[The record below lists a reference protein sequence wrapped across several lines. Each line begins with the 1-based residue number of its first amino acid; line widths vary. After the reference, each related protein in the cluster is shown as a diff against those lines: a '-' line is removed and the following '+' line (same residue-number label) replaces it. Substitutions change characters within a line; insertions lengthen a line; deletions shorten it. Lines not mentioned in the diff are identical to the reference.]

1 MVSVTHPQE
10 AQTGRRARRARGS
23 LSAGEI
29 LRGAFTV
36 VEAESV
42 DALSM
47 PRLAQHLGVGVTSI
61 YWYFRSKE
69 DLLATM
75 TSAALERFYQSLPD
89 LSGLP
94 WDEHLTAF
102 FRELR
107 RILRADPVLC
117 DLTLMRV
124 NNFTPE
130 NARSTWAPIE
140 GVLRC
145 MVDAGF
151 STDVAAEAYFALSVY
166 TRGSVMIERLY
177 LATDGDA
184 HRPNPH
190 LGLERDPADQAR
202 YPILAEQVAKR
213 SFSTVGD
220 ADFEFG
226 LTNAVDGLRAKL
238 RRQE

>member
-1 MVSVTHPQE
+1 MRVTQPQE
-10 AQTGRRARRARGS
+10 APTGRRVRRARGS
-23 LSAGEI
+23 LSAAEI
-29 LRGAFTV
+29 LRGAFTF

-42 DALSM
+42 EALSM

-75 TSAALERFYQSLPD
+75 TAAALERFSQLLPD

-94 WDEHLTAF
+94 WDEHLTEF

-117 DLTLMRV
+117 DLVLMRV

-145 MVDAGF
+145 LVDAGF
-151 STDVAAEAYFALSVY
+151 SPDVAAEAYFALSVY

-177 LATDGDA
+177 LATEGDA
-184 HRPNPH
+184 NRPNPH
-190 LGLERDPADQAR
+190 LGLERDPANQVR
-202 YPILAEQVAKR
+202 YPILSEQAAKR
-213 SFSTVGD
+213 SFSMVD
-220 ADFEFG
+220 PADFEFG
-226 LTNAVDGLRAKL
+226 LNNAVDGLRARL
-238 RRQE
+238 ARG